1 MSRSPVLA
9 LVACGVG
16 TGLLCACSQEQQESS
31 ASVVTYV
38 STQPAQ
44 VASAEGE
51 VARLQ
56 AQVEDLRSRLVQAES
71 ALQAETERRL
81 AREKEWLE
89 YTSGIAKMESLAQ
102 GLPKFAVDPAV
113 QPKPEP
119 STSETDKPEPDKPE
133 TNAVP
138 PSQADV
144 TAVTR
149 RLRTLL
155 SAEQVA
161 GVDVMEL
168 GNVQADHVGPV
179 VLRILDANGRLLS
192 VLAAD
197 RLRLECSRAGRSVT
211 LVLEHGY
218 ERRNGEKLAFTGGAV
233 DADGRGGVRTIVIPD
248 CDPRPWLEG
257 LPFLFRPEAL
267 EPVPHDGSI
276 SVESLRAALNVKLR
290 EDQLIG
296 HWRVDGIGGVQRS
309 VLYEVAFSQ
318 LDEKGNI
325 VRTLVADK
333 ATFAALSKGVE
344 VLLEGGAQ
352 VKVDSTVPFLDGRY
366 RLVLP
371 RADAEAW
378 RAARIPLLE

>member
-16 TGLLCACSQEQQESS
+16 TGLLCACRQEQQESS
-31 ASVVTYV
+31 ASFVTYV

-89 YTSGIAKMESLAQ
+89 YTSSIAKMESLAQ

-119 STSETDKPEPDKPE
+119 STSETDKPEPDKTE
-133 TNAVP
+133 TNAGP

>member
-119 STSETDKPEPDKPE
+119 STSETDKPEPDKTE

>member
-1 MSRSPVLA
+1 
-9 LVACGVG
+9 
-16 TGLLCACSQEQQESS
+16 
-31 ASVVTYV
+31 VTYV

-318 LDEKGNI
+318 LDEKGNV